1 MKRRSRF
8 MLAFAVAAITAIT
21 LHATVGHR
29 HHQGWDHRC
38 EHNDHYRAHCDDQ
51 ADQQEKD
58 DHQ

>member
-1 MKRRSRF
+1 